1 MSFNLKLEDSV
12 GDSDVGGIVMLVKM
26 LVTSWWLN
34 DGDRL

>member
-1 MSFNLKLEDSV
+1 MSFNFKLEDSV
-12 GDSDVGGIVMLVKM
+12 GDSDGGIVMLVKM